1 MQQNAEDA
9 MMPSYKNLLI
19 LNTTSTHDMSCN
31 ESFVYDIEEKPGVD
45 IKMLTRDQNELKKKV
60 NFQGLKKQQC
70 IVHPF

>member
-1 MQQNAEDA
+1 
-9 MMPSYKNLLI
+9 
-19 LNTTSTHDMSCN
+19 MSCN